1 MMGIFHTNA
10 IALKQLDKMKAKDL
24 GRGHHNEGGGVVG
37 GGGGGGG
44 LQGSKLGSSELV
56 LQALGEYFLNYTILK
71 SFL

>member
-37 GGGGGGG
+37 GGGGRGR
-44 LQGSKLGSSELV
+44 
-56 LQALGEYFLNYTILK
+56 TTR
-71 SFL
+71 